1 MIDKKCQVFTPIDIV
16 NEMLDE
22 VGYTKNLY
30 GKKFLENS
38 CGDGRILCE
47 AIKRYIHDCK
57 SFDMSDNVIISGIE
71 SDFKG
76 IEYNFDN
83 YKKCVENIT
92 LLLHSYGYYNV
103 NLNVVNSDFL
113 NLEFNEKFDYIVGNP
128 PYISYANIDTKN
140 REFIRKNFDSCKKG
154 KFDYCYPF
162 IEKSLKLISKN
173 GKMAYLIP
181 TNIYKNVFGKE
192 LRGILKDPVYK
203 ILDYTKEKIFKN
215 VLTSSSIIFCKNS
228 PGSFPSIDYQ
238 DIGNDYR
245 VVIDKKNLG
254 EKWIFTNKTKKNDIL
269 FSDYFLAATSVATLL
284 NEAFII
290 KEYEENSSHIIANG
304 IFIEKDLIKPAAS
317 PKDLKIGL
325 SSKIIF
331 PYFYDDNKLQRIDEK
346 TLIEKYPGVYSHL
359 SKYRDKL
366 NKRNSDKSSEW
377 YEFGRSQA
385 LNNLNQKKLLLSFI
399 VTNKIKIYHLNEE
412 DIPYSGIY
420 IIPKKDKDL
429 DFAKMILES
438 KDFLNYIKEIGI
450 NVSGSSLRITAN
462 DIKNFDISKWR

>member
-1 MIDKKCQVFTPIDIV
+1 MIDEKCQVFTPNDIV
-16 NEMLDE
+16 TKMLDE

-57 SFDMSDNVIISGIE
+57 SFDMNDNTIISGIE

-76 IEYNFDN
+76 VEYSFDN
-83 YKKCVENIT
+83 YRKCIENIS
-92 LLLHSYGYYNV
+92 LLLHSYGYNDV
-103 NLNVVNSDFL
+103 NINIVNSDFL
-113 NLEFNEKFDYIVGNP
+113 NLELTEQFDYIVGNP

-140 REFIRKNFDSCKKG
+140 REFIRKNFDSCKVG
-154 KFDYCYPF
+154 KFDYCYAF
-162 IEKSLKLISKN
+162 IEKSLKLLAKN
-173 GKMAYLIP
+173 GKIAYLIP
-181 TNIYKNVFGKE
+181 INIYKNVFAKE
-192 LRGILKDPVYK
+192 LREMLKDPVYK
-203 ILDYTKEKIFKN
+203 ILDYTKAKIFKN

-228 PGSFPSIDYQ
+228 PGSFPCLDYQ
-238 DIGNDYR
+238 DIGNNYR
-245 VVIDKKNLG
+245 VIIDKKNLG
-254 EKWIFTNKTKKNDIL
+254 EKWIFTNKITKNDIL

-331 PYFYDDNKLQRIDEK
+331 PYYYSDNKLQRIDEK
-346 TLIEKYPGVYSHL
+346 TFIEKYPGAYSHL
-359 SKYRDKL
+359 SKYRAKL
-366 NKRNSDKSSEW
+366 NKRNSDKLSKW
-377 YEFGRSQA
+377 YEYGRSQA

-399 VTNKIKIYHLNEE
+399 VTNKINIYQLDEE

-420 IIPKKDKDL
+420 IVPKKNKDL
-429 DFAKMILES
+429 NFAKMILES
-438 KDFLNYIKEIGI
+438 KDFLNYVKEMGI
-450 NVSGSSLRITAN
+450 SVSGSSLRITAN